1 MRPGDKSLKPQ
12 DIILALKL
20 AIHKGA
26 PQKVLEL
33 AYELGIS
40 QSQISYGLERL
51 KRSGLLSED
60 RKVMKRALLE
70 FLLYGLKYVYPAHPG
85 PLVRGMLTAHS
96 AKPLAGKIKS
106 SEPYVWPTDEGD
118 VRGAAIEP
126 LFESAPKAAKNDQ
139 ALYEL
144 LALVDAIRVGRAREL
159 ALAKDEL
166 KSRLGA

>member
-20 AIHKGA
+20 VAHKDA

-40 QSQISYGLERL
+40 QSQVSYGLERL

-70 FLLYGLKYVYPAHPG
+70 FLIYGLKYVYPAKPG

-96 AKPLAGKIKS
+96 AKPLAGKIVS
-106 SEPYVWPTDEGD
+106 DEPYVWPTNDGD
-118 VRGAAIEP
+118 VRGVAIEP
-126 LFESAPKAAKNDQ
+126 LYVSAPKAAKNDQ

-144 LALVDAIRVGRAREL
+144 LALVDAIRVGRAREQ
-159 ALAKDEL
+159 AMAKEEL
-166 KSRLGA
+166 KDRLGA